1 MGFKLAPQFLGLV
14 RGEPKPGQKH
24 RANGKAIA
32 GEMGEERV
40 TASVTYDEDRSHLN
54 EYEVREGLTAS
65 GFQCW
70 DDMKKRADD
79 YRIEGVSRD
88 GSKHYHGLR
97 KDAVIGVGMIIN
109 PPEDVCTGWDDAKYQ
124 KLYDDTWDFLE
135 QKEPRIFRKENI
147 VMTAKHNDEGYDSEG
162 KSKHEHLLIDAIDK
176 DGKYCG
182 NLIDAKFMATV
193 NKEYPKFMRSRGW
206 EMDDLD
212 TTDWKKYKEDSDY
225 RAERKAKRKKSGLSL
240 NKYLK
245 QKSANE
251 AKEEAEDLEQIA
263 DYVEQATQMAQDYE
277 TRLAGVIEREN
288 AVFLK
293 EQALKAK
300 EQAMQEREDAVKLRE
315 DNADAR
321 KKEQD
326 ARGVEQDARDIKQ
339 DERESD
345 LNDREESLNKKADK
359 IALDQKDILKDKLD
373 IKETKK
379 KQEKKEADFQVR
391 EDALDAQ
398 KRAEDAREAENSKA
412 IEYWQEHCKKRADT
426 HTTTAY
432 DNSLQESTEYNR
444 PLPKLPGE

>member
-14 RGEPKPGQKH
+14 RGEPKAGQKH

-40 TASVTYDEDRSHLN
+40 TSSVTYDEDRSHLN

-109 PPEDVCTGWDDAKYQ
+109 PPEDVCTGWDDATYQ

-135 QKEPRIFRKENI
+135 KKEPRIFRKENI

-193 NKEYPKFMRSRGW
+193 NKEYPKFMRERGW
-206 EMDDLD
+206 EIDDLD

-225 RAERKAKRKKSGLSL
+225 RAERKAKAKKSGLSL

-326 ARGVEQDARDIKQ
+326 IRGVEQDD
-339 DERESD
+339 RESD

-359 IALDQKDILKDKLD
+359 IALDQK
-373 IKETKK
+373 
-379 KQEKKEADFQVR
+379 KQEKKEADFQIR

-398 KRAEDAREAENSKA
+398 KRVEDAREAENSKA
-412 IEYWQEHCKKRADT
+412 IAYWKQHVKERANRQ
-426 HTTTAY
+426 TTTAY
-432 DNSLQESTEYNR
+432 DNSLQESTGYR
-444 PLPKLPGE
+444 RKLPGE